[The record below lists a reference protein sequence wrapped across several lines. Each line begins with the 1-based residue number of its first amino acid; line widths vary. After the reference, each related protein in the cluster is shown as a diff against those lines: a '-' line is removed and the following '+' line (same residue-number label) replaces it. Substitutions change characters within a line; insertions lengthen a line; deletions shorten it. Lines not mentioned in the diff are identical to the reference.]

1 MKKNLQQRHQELLD
15 EYAKAALSAVYKNAQ
30 TVGESDKYIAKESY
44 KIAQAM
50 LDERSRLINLSREC
64 DVKKQL
70 GITDCSVC
78 PDKEKCY
85 KFKSSNFATVFSN
98 GLEIL

>member
-15 EYAKAALSAVYKNAQ
+15 EFAKAVLPVVYKNSR
-30 TVGESDKYIAKESY
+30 TVVWSDKYIAQEAYS
-44 KIAQAM
+44 IAKAM
-50 LDERSRLINLSREC
+50 LDERSRIINISREC

-85 KFKSSNFATVFSN
+85 KFNNSESTVVASN

>member
-15 EYAKAALSAVYKNAQ
+15 EFAKAVLPAVYENASKIGWSKNIDQEA
-30 TVGESDKYIAKESY
+30 YN
-44 KIAQAM
+44 IAQAM

>member
-15 EYAKAALSAVYKNAQ
+15 EFAKAVLPTVYEKAKIDGWHST
-30 TVGESDKYIAKESY
+30 TVAKEAY

-50 LDERSRLINLSREC
+50 LDERSKIINISREC

-85 KFKSSNFATVFSN
+85 KFNNSESTVVASN